1 MQSAEDKLRAAGL
14 RVTRP
19 RLAVLAELA
28 DRPHTDV
35 ETITAGVRKRLGT
48 VSTQAIYDVVH
59 ALTRVGL
66 LRRVE
71 PAGMRTIYEVET
83 GDNHHHL
90 VCRGCG
96 AIVDIACA
104 TGEAPCLQASEDQN
118 FCIDEA
124 EVTFWGLC
132 PACRAVST
140 ETPNRTIDRTEHRR

>member
-1 MQSAEDKLRAAGL
+1 MQSAEEKLRAAGL

-28 DRPHTDV
+28 NQPHADV
-35 ETITAGVRKRLGT
+35 ETIATGVRVRLGT

-59 ALTRVGL
+59 ALTRVGI

-71 PAGMRTIYEVET
+71 PAGMRTLFEVET

-104 TGEAPCLQASEDQN
+104 AGEAPCLEASDDQN
-118 FCIDEA
+118 FRIDEA

-140 ETPNRTIDRTEHRR
+140 ETTDRMEHCR

>member
-1 MQSAEDKLRAAGL
+1 MKTATDRLRAAGL

-19 RLAVLAELA
+19 RVAVLAEVSA
-28 DRPHTDV
+28 HPHIDI
-35 ETITAGVRKRLGT
+35 EAITVGARERLGA

-59 ALTRVGL
+59 ALTGAGL

-71 PAGMRTIYEVET
+71 PAGSRAHFEIET

-96 AIVDIACA
+96 VIHDIPCA
-104 TGEAPCLQASEDQN
+104 TGRAPCLEAGEHHD

-132 PACRAVST
+132 PACRDVSAPT
-140 ETPNRTIDRTEHRR
+140 NNRMEYRK

>member
-1 MQSAEDKLRAAGL
+1 MQSAEDRLRAAGL

-28 DRPHTDV
+28 NRPHADV
-35 ETITAGVRKRLGT
+35 DTITAGARGRLGT

-66 LRRVE
+66 LRRVA
-71 PAGMRTIYEVET
+71 PAGSRALFEIET

-90 VCRGCG
+90 VCRGC
-96 AIVDIACA
+96 AVIVDIPCA
-104 TGEAPCLQASEDQN
+104 TGEAPCLQASDDQN

-140 ETPNRTIDRTEHRR
+140 ETNN

>member
-1 MQSAEDKLRAAGL
+1 MRSAADKLRAAGL

-28 DRPHTDV
+28 NHPHADV
-35 ETITAGVRKRLGT
+35 ETITTGVRQRLGK

-59 ALTRVGL
+59 ALTKVGI

-71 PAGMRTIYEVET
+71 PAGSRTLFEVET

-90 VCRGCG
+90 VCRSC
-96 AIVDIACA
+96 ATIVDVACA
-104 TGEAPCLQASEDQN
+104 TGEAPCLQASDDQN

-132 PACRAVST
+132 PECRTVST
-140 ETPNRTIDRTEHRR
+140 ETVN